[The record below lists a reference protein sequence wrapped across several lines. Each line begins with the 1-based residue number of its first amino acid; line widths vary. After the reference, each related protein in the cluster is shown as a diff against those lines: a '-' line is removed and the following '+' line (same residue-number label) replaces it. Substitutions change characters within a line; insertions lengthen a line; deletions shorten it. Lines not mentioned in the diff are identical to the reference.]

1 MPANRR
7 RPDGSTAG
15 HLTIGGTEIFRFL
28 KKNATPG
35 DHEGNVRKV
44 FDRARGSGTKVGLDP
59 AASKVS
65 VERIDEIASEY
76 GFRFTGFKT
85 FKGGNSWRMYSE

>member
-1 MPANRR
+1 M
-7 RPDGSTAG
+7 
-15 HLTIGGTEIFRFL
+15 
-28 KKNATPG
+28 
-35 DHEGNVRKV
+35 